1 MVHIFGAQVRRSYPP
16 WRAGSSKH
24 PLGAESDFVLR
35 MMRRVTA
42 ALLLGVVLFS
52 SLPWEV
58 AAAGLGDG
66 GLVGTAVL
74 SPSDRDATPGDLPLG
89 DACLCLCTLCPSST
103 VGRPAPV
110 TERVAWPV
118 EPSAAVT
125 DAGADPH
132 AAPDPGRLLRPPR
145 AA

>member
-1 MVHIFGAQVRRSYPP
+1 MQRMARR
-16 WRAGSSKH
+16 A
-24 PLGAESDFVLR
+24 
-35 MMRRVTA
+35 TA

-58 AAAGLGDG
+58 AAVGLGEG
-66 GLVGTAVL
+66 RPVAAAVL
-74 SPSDRDATPGDLPLG
+74 SPSDGDATPGDLPFG

-103 VGRPAPV
+103 VGRPAPLA
-110 TERVAWPV
+110 ECVAWPV